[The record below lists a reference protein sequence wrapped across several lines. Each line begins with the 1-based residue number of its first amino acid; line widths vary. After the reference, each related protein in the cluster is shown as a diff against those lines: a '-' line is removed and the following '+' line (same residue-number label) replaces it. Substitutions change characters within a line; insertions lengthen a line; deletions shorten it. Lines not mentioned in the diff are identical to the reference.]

1 MLLITFNYLNINM
14 FAQAILARVLKN
26 TELRL
31 IRTWPET
38 GSFFTKGI
46 PLTIFFIA
54 GKHSRVINMQ
64 GSFKLQ
70 VYCA

>member
-31 IRTWPET
+31 IRTWLET
-38 GSFFTKGI
+38 GSFLTKGI

-54 GKHSRVINMQ
+54 GTHSRVINMQ